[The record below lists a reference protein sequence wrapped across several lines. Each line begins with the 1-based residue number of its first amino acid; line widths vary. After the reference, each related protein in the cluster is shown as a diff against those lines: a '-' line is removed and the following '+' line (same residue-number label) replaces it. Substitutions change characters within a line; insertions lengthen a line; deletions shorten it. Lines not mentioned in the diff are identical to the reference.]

1 MHVVCMLLRF
11 LSLLIHLFY
20 TERHVP
26 LVVLDDPFC
35 ALDKEVAKQARMTRS
50 YVVDVLNQF
59 TGFPES

>member
-1 MHVVCMLLRF
+1 M
-11 LSLLIHLFY
+11 
-20 TERHVP
+20 P

-50 YVVDVLNQF
+50 YGVDVLNQF